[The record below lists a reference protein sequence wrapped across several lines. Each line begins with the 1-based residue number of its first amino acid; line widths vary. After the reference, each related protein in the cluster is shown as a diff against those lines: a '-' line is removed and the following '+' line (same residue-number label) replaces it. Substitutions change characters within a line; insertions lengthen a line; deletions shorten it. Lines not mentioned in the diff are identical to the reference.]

1 MKDEGIISLY
11 LSRSEHA
18 IHETKSKYGKLIL
31 SVSFHILNNR
41 RDSEECEND
50 TYYAAWNTIPPRRP
64 NNLKT
69 YLLKIARNLALKRF
83 DYNHADKRDIFMNIP
98 LEELEECI
106 PDHTHDLETS
116 DLEDCINTF
125 LEQLDTIDRKIFLL
139 RYWYFA
145 SIKEIAVELSDYSI
159 SKSNIETRLFRTRQ
173 KLKQYIIERKIHI

>member
-64 NNLKT
+64 GNLKT

-98 LEELEECI
+98 LEECI

-116 DLEDCINTF
+116 DLEDCINSF
-125 LEQLDTIDRKIFLL
+125 
-139 RYWYFA
+139 
-145 SIKEIAVELSDYSI
+145 
-159 SKSNIETRLFRTRQ
+159 
-173 KLKQYIIERKIHI
+173 

>member
-1 MKDEGIISLY
+1 
-11 LSRSEHA
+11 
-18 IHETKSKYGKLIL
+18 
-31 SVSFHILNNR
+31 
-41 RDSEECEND
+41 
-50 TYYAAWNTIPPRRP
+50 
-64 NNLKT
+64 
-69 YLLKIARNLALKRF
+69 
-83 DYNHADKRDIFMNIP
+83 MNIP